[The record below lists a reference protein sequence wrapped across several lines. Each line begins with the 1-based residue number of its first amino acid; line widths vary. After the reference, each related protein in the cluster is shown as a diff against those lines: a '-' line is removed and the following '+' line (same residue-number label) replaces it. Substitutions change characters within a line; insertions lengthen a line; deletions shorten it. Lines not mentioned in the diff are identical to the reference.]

1 MQTVITIE
9 FDGQLRRIQTAT
21 PEEAIAGLRDECEE
35 DGRESGVNLNTL
47 SVHCVTGIDTLVLFD
62 QRTNDKKILIVTQDE
77 PTLVRYVIASP
88 LMTDEQKEFAQS
100 ELDYLTENDPSVS
113 AVQHP
118 PFEEDDRVL
127 YCAPNFGQE

>member
-1 MQTVITIE
+1 MA
-9 FDGQLRRIQTAT
+9 AT
-21 PEEAIAGLRDECEE
+21 ERNFMTEAEMYLIK
-35 DGRESGVNLNTL
+35 
-47 SVHCVTGIDTLVLFD
+47 GILFKCNDTLVLFD
-62 QRTNDKKILIVTQDE
+62 QRTNDKKILMVTQDE

-113 AVQHP
+113 AVQQTL
-118 PFEEDDRVL
+118 FEDDDRVL